1 MRAYSN
7 HFWTIWIYVYPL
19 FFVTIWCV
27 VCFLISAF
35 SGWQALARRFR
46 MQVEPYG
53 DVKGAGPF
61 FYAVQMRNKANYS
74 SVIRVAVASDA
85 LYLSILFLFRVGHPP
100 LAIPW
105 GEIKFSKI
113 TVFWRRYLVLT
124 LGKAEQ
130 IPLRISERMAERLGI
145 MERSPN

>member
-27 VCFLISAF
+27 VCFLISVF
-35 SGWQALARRFR
+35 SGWKTLARRFR
-46 MQVEPYG
+46 TQVEPYG
-53 DVKGAGPF
+53 DVKSAGPF

-105 GEIKFSKI
+105 SEIKFSKT

-124 LGKAEQ
+124 LGNAEQ
-130 IPLRISERMAERLGI
+130 IPLRISERMAQNLGI
-145 MERSPN
+145 LEQ